1 MLSDEFFKE
10 YMETNDSKAPAPAH
24 EEIPV
29 KDSYS
34 RAEVEEIVA
43 QKIAEA
49 LEVIKTPTEQVET
62 PTVKTVENHVE
73 T

>member
-1 MLSDEFFKE
+1 MLSDEFFKA

-49 LEVIKTPTEQVET
+49 LEAIKTPVEQVET
-62 PTVKTVENHVE
+62 PTGANPVETVEE
-73 T
+73 